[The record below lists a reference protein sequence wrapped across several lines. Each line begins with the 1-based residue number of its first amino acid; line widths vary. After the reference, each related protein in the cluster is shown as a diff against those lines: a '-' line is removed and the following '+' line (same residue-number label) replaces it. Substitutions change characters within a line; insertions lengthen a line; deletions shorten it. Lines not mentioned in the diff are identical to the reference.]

1 MESARGKLPAWT
13 HSCRSYSSHFT
24 GVCLNFFIF
33 LFSSCPQTFSRS
45 VGARHRFV
53 SEHHPAVNCPRSS
66 LYFQETDTTTLPLF
80 NSQADICRRSQM
92 FLMFQLI
99 GFFFLSGCLYVS
111 EKDLFT
117 FTLCP
122 YKTSVF
128 SVGSNTKFLIKP
140 NAAQLKVFQ
149 LGALQNLTGMCRT
162 GGDRAFI
169 VLTGQTHRFNTC

>member
-1 MESARGKLPAWT
+1 
-13 HSCRSYSSHFT
+13 
-24 GVCLNFFIF
+24 
-33 LFSSCPQTFSRS
+33 
-45 VGARHRFV
+45 
-53 SEHHPAVNCPRSS
+53 
-66 LYFQETDTTTLPLF
+66 
-80 NSQADICRRSQM
+80 M

-149 LGALQNLTGMCRT
+149 LGALQNLTGLCRT